1 MFTIEQIKEIHSKVK
16 SGADFPKYVQDIK
29 ALGVASYEI
38 FVRDGH
44 ATYKGENDFNISS
57 QGQWVEKEIASP
69 ASAEKLEHSLKIHQ
83 LGKTDYLTFC
93 QQAADSGVEKWKVD
107 TLKLKCTYYSKNEEM
122 LLEEDIPM
130 PA

>member
-1 MFTIEQIKEIHSKVK
+1 MFTIEQIKEIHSKVR
-16 SGADFPKYVQDIK
+16 SGADFPRYVQEIK
-29 ALGVASYEI
+29 KLGVTSYEI
-38 FVRDGH
+38 FVKDGH
-44 ATYKGENDFNISS
+44 AIYKGQNDFSISS
-57 QGQWVEKEIASP
+57 DSKWPDKEIAGP
-69 ASAEKLEHSLKIHQ
+69 ASAEKLEHCLKIHQ

-107 TLKLKCTYYSKNEEM
+107 TAKMKCTYYDKDENT